1 MIKTLIADDEPPA
14 RKRLRK
20 MLKPLV
26 DEKRLEIVAEAGDG
40 VETLELLGKH
50 DIDLLFLDIR
60 MPELDGFDVLKKLDK
75 EKHPSVI
82 FTTAY
87 DDYALKA
94 FEANAIDYLLK
105 PIEKERLRESFGR
118 VEQLQLKSGAKP
130 SEDSRLN
137 KLLDWL
143 DAQEPN
149 TDATEKSGSEKSSSE
164 KSSSEKSSS
173 EKSGSEKSDKAYM
186 RQISIPYRDRILVVP
201 VHRLISAEINEG
213 ITRLCILD
221 TAGGEPIKH
230 RVRQHIVNYTL
241 EQLEDHLAPENFMR
255 VHRSAIVQL
264 DLIQEMIPWFSG
276 RYKLILSGNHEV
288 IASRERSKLLKERLM
303 VDLKK

>member
-1 MIKTLIADDEPPA
+1 MLRTLIADDEPPA
-14 RKRLRK
+14 RKRLRR

-26 DEKRLEIVAEAGDG
+26 DENKLEIVAEACDG

-50 DIDLLFLDIR
+50 EIDLLFLDIR
-60 MPELDGFDVLKKLDK
+60 MPELDGFEVLKKLDK
-75 EKHPSVI
+75 DRQPVVI

-87 DDYALKA
+87 DNYALKA
-94 FEANAIDYLLK
+94 FEANAVDYLLK
-105 PIEKERLRESFGR
+105 PIDKKRLAESVSR
-118 VEQLQLKSGAKP
+118 AEQLNQTSDSKVD
-130 SEDSRLN
+130 EESRLN

-143 DAQEPN
+143 DNQEAEE
-149 TDATEKSGSEKSSSE
+149 ATAKGKTNPKGHSEKT
-164 KSSSEKSSS
+164 
-173 EKSGSEKSDKAYM
+173 YM

-221 TAGGEPIKH
+221 ESQESPKQRI
-230 RVRQHIVNYTL
+230 RQHIVNYTL
-241 EQLEDHLAPENFMR
+241 EQLEEHLHPDAFMR
-255 VHRSAIVQL
+255 IHRSAIVQI
-264 DLIQEMIPWFSG
+264 DRIQEMIPWFSG
-276 RYKLILSGNHEV
+276 RYKLILAGNHEV